1 MDFFSDVSPFITTS
15 IACQIEKLST
25 KDVKMQKCKNVK
37 RCKNTSEQDDFLM
50 EQEIAN
56 KFQQQNTLNLS
67 CL

>member
-25 KDVKMQKCKNVK
+25 KDVTMQKCKNVK

-50 EQEIAN
+50 EQELQINFNN
-56 KFQQQNTLNLS
+56 KTH
-67 CL
+67 